1 MTITK
6 TAVSEKPEEGY
17 AVGDVIEY
25 EIRVENDG
33 NLTITDIIVT
43 DELEGIEI
51 EDGEGYTNNGDGTV
65 SIEKLEPAAK
75 DQEAEE
81 GKNFVIIK
89 ASYTVTEETYKN
101 EDGSIAKEVVNTATA
116 EGKSPDPDEPDVPV
130 VPGVDPEPLDPDAVL
145 TVHYVYEDGSEAAK
159 DFVKTYNIG
168 DEYDVSSPVIT
179 GYTPD
184 QAAVTGT
191 IFKDTELTVVYKINP
206 YVLTINY
213 LYAGTG
219 AVAAPQ
225 YKKVLNYKDLYDV
238 ASPAIEGY
246 RRTIWRVQG
255 RMPASDV
262 VVTVWYVPENDW
274 VIIIDDET
282 PLGFGNLSVGGGE
295 CIE

>member
-1 MTITK
+1 M
-6 TAVSEKPEEGY
+6 
-17 AVGDVIEY
+17 
-25 EIRVENDG
+25 
-33 NLTITDIIVT
+33 
-43 DELEGIEI
+43 
-51 EDGEGYTNNGDGTV
+51 
-65 SIEKLEPAAK
+65 
-75 DQEAEE
+75 
-81 GKNFVIIK
+81 
-89 ASYTVTEETYKN
+89 
-101 EDGSIAKEVVNTATA
+101 NTATA

-130 VPGVDPEPLDPDAVL
+130 EPGVDPEPLDQDAVL

-191 IFKDTELTVVYKINP
+191 IFKDTELTVVYKINS

-225 YKKVLNYKDLYDV
+225 YNKVLNYKDLYDV

-255 RMPASDV
+255 RMPASNV

-282 PLGFGNLSVGGGE
+282 PLGFGNLSINAGD